1 MRIETK
7 HNSRGNEEFIED
19 REYGY
24 RQCPE
29 DSGKKS
35 KSHLCLRSE
44 VFIEDGG
51 VLYVSPQASRI
62 WSKRG

>member
-1 MRIETK
+1 M
-7 HNSRGNEEFIED
+7 ED
-19 REYGY
+19 E
-24 RQCPE
+24 
-29 DSGKKS
+29 
-35 KSHLCLRSE
+35 SHLCLRSE